1 MTTRNVGET
10 LRHIRKI
17 VSRSCN
23 FEVGHISIY
32 CYMIRVIIFHHD
44 RSNCGKS
51 QPILA
56 CHNRSPQIPEFT
68 DVCFSFPIL
77 TVWRR
82 CIQDDLKHTRVWP
95 IPCEKVSMMSV
106 ARQINVKQKVGRP
119 AITEHKNKTF
129 LMPLYMTVSL
139 TLDLEYTVYT
149 RCQHLLASGRQKCGL

>member
-68 DVCFSFPIL
+68 DVTNMRAIYIHSKTGPQVCLSELLHLLFSLRVPWKSHCPHYWWCPLPCLVPSAWGRRPQTPFIHSSHSWVKLPL
-77 TVWRR
+77 ARLDCERR
-82 CIQDDLKHTRVWP
+82 CVWW
-95 IPCEKVSMMSV
+95 CFT
-106 ARQINVKQKVGRP
+106 N
-119 AITEHKNKTF
+119 F
-129 LMPLYMTVSL
+129 
-139 TLDLEYTVYT
+139 
-149 RCQHLLASGRQKCGL
+149 